1 MGRRRIV
8 QVVHALGRVVTAY
21 PDEVPAD
28 TRWEVPRE
36 LRRAL
41 GFVWWSNQPAATPVR
56 LLHSAGTTYPEN
68 SSCATYQT
76 VPNPPERI
84 TERNEPGVRVVDMT
98 VIGIILGSLFG
109 ILAVLLV
116 VTGVLAWKA
125 KLPGNPVLGIRVPEV
140 RKSQELW
147 DMAHRVAGP
156 LWVLSGVAWAIA
168 SLMAFAATGWMW
180 LVVGLGVIG
189 GLVFL
194 GMGAGMG
201 AHTVAMVDA
210 KRKAQGEDA
219 GGCSSCGEGGCGSAA
234 EGAGDTCAPANEPVE
249 NDTPVNAPAIDFD
262 ALRRAAQAQNQA
274 QTRASQD

>member
-1 MGRRRIV
+1 M
-8 QVVHALGRVVTAY
+8 
-21 PDEVPAD
+21 
-28 TRWEVPRE
+28 
-36 LRRAL
+36 
-41 GFVWWSNQPAATPVR
+41 
-56 LLHSAGTTYPEN
+56 
-68 SSCATYQT
+68 
-76 VPNPPERI
+76 
-84 TERNEPGVRVVDMT
+84 VDMT

-180 LVVGLGVIG
+180 LVVGLAVIG

-210 KRKAQGEDA
+210 KRKAA
-219 GGCSSCGEGGCGSAA
+219 GDSSEGACCSADGGGEGGCCSPADNG
-234 EGAGDTCAPANEPVE
+234 APAPVE
-249 NDTPVNAPAIDFD
+249 NTTALNAPAIDLD
-262 ALRRAAQAQNQA
+262 AVRRAAQAQS
-274 QTRASQD
+274 RARQD

>member
-1 MGRRRIV
+1 MFR
-8 QVVHALGRVVTAY
+8 LF
-21 PDEVPAD
+21 
-28 TRWEVPRE
+28 TRWIGQSPRTRMSFLLAPGGKYRGSYE
-36 LRRAL
+36 GHWDLCGGATSQLRHLSDYCTAL
-41 GFVWWSNQPAATPVR
+41 VRPIRRTHPVT
-56 LLHSAGTTYPEN
+56 G
-68 SSCATYQT
+68 YQA

-84 TERNEPGVRVVDMT
+84 TGRNEPGVRVVDMT

-180 LVVGLGVIG
+180 LVVGLAVIG

-210 KRKAQGEDA
+210 KRKAEGADS

-234 EGAGDTCAPANEPVE
+234 EGTTSTCAPADEPVE
-249 NDTPVNAPAIDFD
+249 NDTPLNAPAIDFD
-262 ALRRAAQAQNQA
+262 ALRRAAQAQTQ
-274 QTRASQD
+274 ASQD